1 MTVCEQ
7 FKMRLFPFWIVLALF
22 ALLAWRGYR
31 VALRSKDRFSYY
43 VAFGIT
49 SAICLQAL
57 LNMAVAVGLVPTTG
71 VTLPFFSAGGSSLFA
86 TLVMCGLLVNISR
99 RVANV

>member
-1 MTVCEQ
+1 
-7 FKMRLFPFWIVLALF
+7 
-22 ALLAWRGYR
+22 
-31 VALRSKDRFSYY
+31 

-49 SAICLQAL
+49 ATICLQAL

-86 TLVMCGLLVNISR
+86 TLVMCGLLVNLSR
-99 RVANV
+99 RVPHV